1 MKNVLKRHRSKIMII
16 LLSSILLGCSQEKM
30 ILKKEKFVVEYGHSI
45 LAIVK

>member
-30 ILKKEKFVVEYGHSI
+30 ILKN
-45 LAIVK
+45 